1 MSETSSSDL
10 GAPHL
15 WSVLILSRHAPQAAS
30 SRLRTYQYIPYLR
43 AAGAEISVAPFF
55 DAAYLQQLY
64 AENSR
69 RRYVEVGK
77 AYIRRLRALFGVRRY
92 SVVWV
97 EKELFPF
104 LPASFEA
111 FLRLMRVPYVVD
123 YDDATFHT
131 YDHHRRSL
139 VRILLSNKLDP
150 LLRGAQTVAVGN
162 SYLEAYVSAHG
173 ARAVVRIPTT
183 VDIQRYSVRPA
194 PSDQELRIGWIGTP
208 KTVKYLELLFA
219 PLRKVARKRRL
230 RLVTIGA
237 PSLGDI
243 GVPVEQHDWSSETEA
258 QLLSSLHL
266 GVMPL
271 PDEPWERGK
280 CGYKLIQYMACGR
293 PVIASPVGVN
303 TDIVTPQVGF
313 LASTDEEWV
322 TSIEALAN
330 DRNLRDLIG
339 VSGRQR
345 VEQEYTVQ
353 MIAPRIVKLLRQAA
367 KIDA

>member
-1 MSETSSSDL
+1 MSEALSSNRR
-10 GAPHL
+10 APNS
-15 WSVLILSRHAPQAAS
+15 WSVLILSRHAPLAAS
-30 SRLRTYQYIPYLR
+30 SRLRTHQYIPYLR
-43 AAGAEISVAPFF
+43 AAGAEVSVEPFF

-64 AENSR
+64 SENT
-69 RRYVEVGK
+69 RRYIEVGK
-77 AYIRRLRALFGVRRY
+77 AYLRRLTALFGARRY
-92 SVVWV
+92 SVVWI

-111 FLRLMRVPYVVD
+111 FFKLMRAPCVVD

-131 YDHHRRSL
+131 YDHHRRRM
-139 VRILLSNKLDP
+139 VRTLLSNKLDP
-150 LLRGAQTVAVGN
+150 LLRGAHTVAVGN
-162 SYLEAYVSAHG
+162 SYLEAYVSG
-173 ARAVVRIPTT
+173 RGTRTVVRIPTT

-194 PSDQELRIGWIGTP
+194 PSDKELRIGWIGTP
-208 KTVKYLELLFA
+208 KTAKYLELLFA
-219 PLRKVARKRRL
+219 PLRRLARRRRL

-237 PSLGDI
+237 PPLGDI
-243 GVPVEQHDWSSETEA
+243 GVPVELHSWSAETEA

-293 PVIASPVGVN
+293 PVVASPVGVN
-303 TDIVTPQVGF
+303 IDIVTPEVGF

-322 TSIEALAN
+322 SSIDALAS
-330 DRNLRDLIG
+330 DPSLRDLMG
-339 VSGRQR
+339 MFGRRR

-353 MIAPRIVKLLRQAA
+353 MIAPRIIELLRQAA